1 MAAPI
6 AKRHAA
12 QSAFPGTAKG
22 RKRMDDLSLDHFAL
36 FVQLA
41 AAASLSTVA
50 RDRNVPVSRI
60 SRALGH
66 IEAQSGMRLF
76 RRNTQGLSLTGEGEV
91 FLEHAQRFLAERS
104 ALEDGL
110 SSRGHAVGGRVRIS
124 IAHLLAEYVVIP
136 RLAALRA
143 QYPGLDV
150 DLHISDGLADMAV
163 DGIDILVRAGV
174 EPGDSMMARRLGR
187 HGRALYAAP
196 AYLAAH
202 GEPGHPDELDAH
214 SLITNPTAPLHNR
227 WTFLVDG
234 RPVTRVKRGG
244 VQADN
249 SAAVVS
255 LALAGAGIA
264 RINDV
269 LGRELVRQGRLAP
282 VLAGA
287 CLPGDHL
294 IHAAVLGE
302 RRRAP
307 KMRAC
312 LDWLK
317 DSFAGFA

>member
-1 MAAPI
+1 
-6 AKRHAA
+6 
-12 QSAFPGTAKG
+12 
-22 RKRMDDLSLDHFAL
+22 MDDLSLDHFAL

-41 AAASLSTVA
+41 AASSLSTVA
-50 RDRNVPVSRI
+50 RERNVPVSRI
-60 SRALGH
+60 SRALAH
-66 IEAQSGMRLF
+66 IETQAGSRLF

-91 FLEHAQRFLAERS
+91 FLEHARRFIAERS
-104 ALEDGL
+104 ALEDHL
-110 SSRGHAVGGRVRIS
+110 SSRGDGVSGRVRIS

-136 RLAALRA
+136 RLAGLRA
-143 QYPGLDV
+143 QHPGLDV

-174 EPGDSMMARRLGR
+174 EPGDSMVARRLGR

-196 AYLAAH
+196 AYLATH
-202 GEPGHPDELDAH
+202 GEPAHPDELDGH
-214 SLITNPTAPLHNR
+214 SLITSLTAPLHNH
-227 WTFLVDG
+227 WTFTIDG
-234 RPVTRVKRGG
+234 QPVTRVKRGG

-255 LALAGAGIA
+255 LALAGVGIA

-287 CLPGDHL
+287 CRNGEHL

-312 LDWLK
+312 LDWLR
-317 DSFAGFA
+317 DSFAAFA